1 MSEKTQTDGAMTDG
15 VTPSESDIRRR
26 RISIRAWRRGMREL
40 DILLGGF
47 VDARIDLLSEVEL
60 LELEELLDL
69 PDAEVLS
76 WLAGGAPP
84 PPERDTALLKAII
97 AFHTH
102 DGPIH

>member
-1 MSEKTQTDGAMTDG
+1 MSDSITAGDPP
-15 VTPSESDIRRR
+15 PSENDVRRR
-26 RISIRAWRRGMREL
+26 RIKIRAWRRGMREL
-40 DILLGGF
+40 DILVGGF
-47 VDARIDLLSEVEL
+47 VDARLETLSAAELVEM
-60 LELEELLDL
+60 EELLDL
-69 PDAEVLS
+69 PDAELLA

>member
-1 MSEKTQTDGAMTDG
+1 MPDKIPDDL
-15 VTPSESDIRRR
+15 TPSDRDIRRR
-26 RISIRAWRRGMREL
+26 RIRIRAWRRGLREL

-47 VDARIDLLSEVEL
+47 VDARVDALGDAEL
-60 LELEELLDL
+60 AELETLLDL

-76 WLAGGAPP
+76 WLAGGVVP
-84 PPERDTALLKAII
+84 PPERNTALLKAII

>member
-1 MSEKTQTDGAMTDG
+1 MSENAKADGPL
-15 VTPSESDIRRR
+15 PSEVDIRRR
-26 RISIRAWRRGMREL
+26 RVRIRAWRRGLREL
-40 DILLGGF
+40 DILMGGF
-47 VDARIDLLSEVEL
+47 VDARVDGLTEAEL
-60 LELEELLDL
+60 TELEELLEL

-84 PPERDTALLKAII
+84 PPEHDTALLKAII

>member
-1 MSEKTQTDGAMTDG
+1 MPDKIPDDL
-15 VTPSESDIRRR
+15 TPSDHDVRRR
-26 RISIRAWRRGMREL
+26 RIRIRAWRRGLREL
-40 DILLGGF
+40 DILMGGF
-47 VDARIDLLSEVEL
+47 VDARVDALSDSEL
-60 LELEELLDL
+60 SELEELLDL

-76 WLAGGAPP
+76 WLAGGVTP

>member
-1 MSEKTQTDGAMTDG
+1 MSDTPEADGPP
-15 VTPSESDIRRR
+15 PSERDIRRR
-26 RISIRAWRRGMREL
+26 RIRIRAWRRGLREL

-47 VDARIDLLSEVEL
+47 VDARVETLGDADLA
-60 LELEELLDL
+60 ELEELLDL
-69 PDAEVLS
+69 PDTELLS

-84 PPERDTALLKAII
+84 PPERDTALFRAII